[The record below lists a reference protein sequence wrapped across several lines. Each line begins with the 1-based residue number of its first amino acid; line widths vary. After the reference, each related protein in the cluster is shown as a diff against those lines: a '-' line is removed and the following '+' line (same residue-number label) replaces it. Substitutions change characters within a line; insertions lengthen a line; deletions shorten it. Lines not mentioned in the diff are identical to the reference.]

1 MLLSP
6 SSLHWVK
13 SSTVVCSPTSP
24 TTASRTR
31 ALAPAPCKQKIFT
44 PTKNITATPCLIP
57 VPGEAAPHQLGE
69 GTAQLGLEPGGQQ
82 SLHPLAHLLHLG
94 VVRTCYYFR

>member
-31 ALAPAPCKQKIFT
+31 ALAPVPCRQKIFT
-44 PTKNITATPCLIP
+44 PSKNNAATPYLIP
-57 VPGEAAPHQLGE
+57 VPGQAAPHQLGE

-94 VVRTCYYFR
+94 VGHTYYYFR

>member
-31 ALAPAPCKQKIFT
+31 ALAPAPCKHKIFV

-82 SLHPLAHLLHLG
+82 SLHPLAHLLNLG
-94 VVRTCYYFR
+94 VGTYYYFR